1 MPQRLSDLKI
11 IIRGAG
17 EMATGTACRLFRS
30 GFHKLVMTEIERPL
44 AVRRTVSFSE
54 ALYEGAATV
63 EGIQA
68 VRINSPDQAVKLWSE
83 GMIPVLV
90 DPINASKDV
99 FKPDVVVDAILAKR
113 NLGTAITDATLVIG
127 FGPGFVAPKD
137 VHCVVETNRGHDLG
151 RLILEGP
158 SIPDTGVPGDIMG
171 HTVLRVLRA
180 PQDGVFQ
187 SLLAIGNLVEEG
199 QIVGSVNGEPV
210 AVGLRGTLRGL
221 IRSGI
226 PVTRGLKVGDVD
238 PRANPAYCHTIS
250 EKARAIAGAVLEA
263 LMMWFNQPQTNY
275 SVQSTDV
282 SR

>member
-1 MPQRLSDLKI
+1 
-11 IIRGAG
+11 
-17 EMATGTACRLFRS
+17 MATGSACRLFRS
-30 GFHKLVMTEIERPL
+30 GFHKLLMTEIERPL

-54 ALYEGAATV
+54 ALYEGTATV

-90 DPINASKDV
+90 DPTNASKDV

-113 NLGTAITDATLVIG
+113 NLGTAITDAALVIG
-127 FGPGFVAPKD
+127 FGPGFFAAKD

-158 SIPDTGVPGDIMG
+158 SMPDTGVPGDVMG
-171 HTVLRVLRA
+171 HTALRVLRA
-180 PQDGVFQ
+180 PEDGVFQ
-187 SLLAIGNLVEEG
+187 ARLAIGTLVDEG
-199 QIVGSVNGEPV
+199 QIVGSVNGEPIAAKV
-210 AVGLRGTLRGL
+210 QGTLRGL

-226 PVTRGLKVGDVD
+226 VVTRGLKIGDVD

-263 LMMWFNQPQTNY
+263 LMMWFNQPQAED
-275 SVQSTDV
+275 SAQSTGI